1 MNLYYRLFGDIIR
14 FLRWRFP
21 ILLAFMVIVGLTEG
35 LSVTLLL
42 PLFSNVGIS
51 YAAGRGP
58 VGALLNHVLSAIG
71 TAAGPVGLLVIL
83 VAVAAIQ
90 LVLSAVQ
97 QWWMTRACRGYQG
110 YQQSKLF
117 RAFMGAQWEFAIER
131 KAGELTNAIIGETTR
146 LAQAVYIGL
155 HIVATIISTC
165 IYLTFALVIAW
176 QVTVALVICAALMT
190 LSVLGLYRKSFAVGR
205 TLSPLNA
212 ELQAVLGERIS
223 GIKIV
228 KATVSENAAAALVD
242 RIVRQL
248 EWANSLVDFFPALV
262 RALFEFF
269 AFVVLAAI
277 FVFGGLVFGLAPG
290 NIIVVFALFVRLFP
304 RITALQG
311 YLHMLNNYVHALGI
325 VDALESAA
333 RARAEDASEGRI
345 TIALPAHL
353 EMRGVVAR
361 FGARKVLDRVDL
373 AVPVPGLVGI
383 VGASGAGKSTLVH
396 TILGLIRTSAGAIT
410 FGGHVLASSPV
421 HAWRR
426 QMGYVPQETIL
437 FHASVVDNL
446 SLANPAASAAE
457 IELAARRAHAHD
469 FIAALPHGYNT
480 IIGDQGV
487 ALSGGQRQRLGIARA
502 LLGDPKLLL
511 MDEALNALDAESE
524 AELLRTIEELR
535 RQVGILIVA
544 HRLAAVRTADCI
556 CVLDAGRVV
565 EIGTWDELM
574 ARQARFFALVEA
586 QSSTERRPILALK
599 A

>member
-1 MNLYYRLFGDIIR
+1 MNLYYRLFGDIVR

-21 ILLAFMVIVGLTEG
+21 ILLTLMIVAGLTEG

-51 YAAGRGP
+51 YAQGQGA
-58 VGALLNHVLSAIG
+58 VGAMFNRALTEIG
-71 TAAGPVGLLVIL
+71 AAAGPLGLMVIL

-90 LVLSAVQ
+90 LVLSVLQ
-97 QWWMTRACRGYQG
+97 QWWMTRACRSYQR

-117 RAFMGAQWEFAIER
+117 RAFMGAQWEFVIER
-131 KAGELTNAIIGETTR
+131 RAGELTNVIVSETTR
-146 LAQAVYIGL
+146 LAQAVYIAL
-155 HIVATIISTC
+155 YIVATLIGTC
-165 IYLTFALVIAW
+165 IYLAFALIVGW
-176 QVTVALVICAALMT
+176 QVTVALVACAALMT
-190 LSVLGLYRKSFAVGR
+190 VSVLGLYRKSFAAGR

-212 ELQAVLGERIS
+212 ELQTVIGERIS

-228 KATVSENAAAALVD
+228 KATGSENVAAALVD
-242 RIVRQL
+242 RLLHQL
-248 EWANSLVDFFPALV
+248 EWASTWVNFLPLLV
-262 RALFEFF
+262 RGLFEFF
-269 AFVVLAAI
+269 AFVVLATI
-277 FVFGGLVFGLAPG
+277 LVFGNLIFGLAPG
-290 NIIVVFALFVRLFP
+290 NIVVVFALFLRLSP

-311 YLHMLNNYVHALGI
+311 YVHMLNNHVHALGV

-333 RARAEDASEGRI
+333 RACAEDDAEGRI
-345 TIALPAHL
+345 TVAFPARL
-353 EMRGVVAR
+353 EMRGVVVR
-361 FGARKVLDRVDL
+361 FGARKVLDRIDL
-373 AVPVPGLVGI
+373 DVPLPGLVGI

-396 TILGLIRTSAGAIT
+396 TLLGLVRTSGGAVT
-410 FGGHVLASSPV
+410 FGGHALASSPV

-437 FHASVVDNL
+437 FHASISDNL
-446 SLANPAASAAE
+446 SLAKPAASATE
-457 IELAARRAHAHD
+457 IEFAARRAHAHE

-502 LLGDPKLLL
+502 LLGEPKLLL

-524 AELLRTIEELR
+524 ADLLRTIEELR
-535 RQVGILIVA
+535 RQIGVLVVA
-544 HRLAAVRTADCI
+544 HRLATVRTADCI

-565 EIGTWDELM
+565 EAGTWDELM
-574 ARQARFFALVEA
+574 ARRARLFALIKA
-586 QSSTERRPILALK
+586 QSPTERGPSPALE